1 MSGLFGGKA
10 PKMPVPVVP
19 PPAPS
24 IDEASAS
31 RDAGDRASRR
41 KGRAAAIFAG
51 GSKSGASGAASAT
64 KTLTGG

>member
-41 KGRAAAIFAG
+41 KGKAATIFAG
-51 GSKSGASGAASAT
+51 RSAGAPSAASAT